1 MNIKPDYIIDNC
13 LTLEKLSKEANL
25 IFKKVKIFDHNYFN
39 NFVVIS
45 LELLIFIWIKKVE
58 KSKWI
63 LTEKNLEN
71 KFDKENSINLKNNPI
86 MKI

>member
-1 MNIKPDYIIDNC
+1 MITII
-13 LTLEKLSKEANL
+13 L
-25 IFKKVKIFDHNYFN
+25 II
-39 NFVVIS
+39 FVVIS

-71 KFDKENSINLKNNPI
+71 KFDKEKFYKFKKQSYNEDLGWDQK
-86 MKI
+86 KFQKL

>member
-1 MNIKPDYIIDNC
+1 MITII
-13 LTLEKLSKEANL
+13 L
-25 IFKKVKIFDHNYFN
+25 II
-39 NFVVIS
+39 FVVIS

-71 KFDKENSINLKNNPI
+71 KFDKEKFYKFKKQSYNEDLGWDQKKNFKSYDKNGNRV
-86 MKI
+86 